1 MLDRAGKGK
10 SRLLNFLSKRII
22 ASAVAILFAIS
33 LAACNRANKPSEQA
47 REKSQQTAELQQ
59 PTIEAAPVEQG
70 GDQWKVATSDT
81 ITLTVTAPGAAAVK
95 ILYRPVFVE
104 GRHIELKTLK
114 VPSDPARAKF
124 SSQLK
129 IGTDFAGDVW
139 AEATYP
145 NGAKKETEPIALT
158 ADTTL
163 ISEESPPIHSDKS
176 ARADKFTGGKIE
188 KTALQRGQSDIKIT
202 VNVPAFQ
209 LTLWQNGKEVR
220 TYQIGIGRKNF
231 PIPISIRRATQIVF
245 NPEWIPPNSPWVNEH
260 EVSPGERIEAEDL
273 RNPLGKIKIP
283 LGNGILIHQAVKP
296 SDIGHL
302 ASHGCVR
309 LLTDD
314 IFDLAEKIIAAR
326 SLPLSKQQIEHAK
339 NSKDRLAV
347 KLDAPLYIDIN
358 YDTQVIEGGV
368 LHLYPDVYNRKT
380 NSIENLRAE
389 LQSSG
394 VDPSKLDDETL
405 RQMIDRVSMAEEF
418 VLNVADIKASRALI
432 AGRNQPLT
440 EQSVIAKPTPQRPRR
455 NVNSH

>member
-1 MLDRAGKGK
+1 MERAAE
-10 SRLLNFLSKRII
+10 RKRIVNLPDRSLTALAI
-22 ASAVAILFAIS
+22 AIL
-33 LAACNRANKPSEQA
+33 LAAQLIACTKANKPLEQA
-47 REKSQQTAELQQ
+47 GQNPQQTIEPQQ
-59 PTIEAAPVEQG
+59 PAIEAGPIQQSDE
-70 GDQWKVATSDT
+70 QWKVATSDA
-81 ITLTVTAPGAAAVK
+81 ITLTVTAPGAMAVK

-114 VPSDPARAKF
+114 APSDPASGKF
-124 SSQLK
+124 STQLK
-129 IGTDFAGDVW
+129 IGADFAGDVW
-139 AEATYP
+139 AEVFYP

-158 ADTTL
+158 AEAALTSGG
-163 ISEESPPIHSDKS
+163 IPPTHSDKS
-176 ARADKFTGGKIE
+176 ARSDKLTGGKIE
-188 KTALQRGQSDIKIT
+188 KATLQPGQPDIKIT
-202 VNVPAFQ
+202 VNVAAFQ
-209 LTLWQNGKEVR
+209 LTLWQNGKEVK

-231 PIPISIRRATQIVF
+231 PIPISLRRATQIVF

-260 EVSPGERIEAEDL
+260 EVSPGERIEAEDP

-296 SDIGHL
+296 SDVSHL
-302 ASHGCVR
+302 VSHGCVR

-314 IFDLAEKIIAAR
+314 IFDLAEKIVAAR
-326 SLPLSKQQIEHAK
+326 SLPVSKQQIEHAK

-347 KLDAPLYIDIN
+347 KLDAPLFVDIN

-405 RQMIDRVSMAEEF
+405 RQLIDRVSMAEEF
-418 VLNVADIKASRALI
+418 VVNIADIKASRALI
-432 AGRNQPLT
+432 AGWNRPLT
-440 EQSVIAKPTPQRPRR
+440 EQSVIAKPSPQKPRR
-455 NVNSH
+455 NANSR